1 MFKCRSIQS
10 RLSAFV
16 DNELTV
22 SERKIVE
29 SHVAICCNCQEE
41 LKSLGATK
49 ELLVRLG
56 GSNCTRIKALLET
69 SMAQSAPDLCCK
81 PFRFRTFAAGIL
93 AITALV
99 CFVDPLGGNDN
110 HAGPPIAEASIL
122 LRARQ
127 SPHLLEH
134 DYLMVEPLSAVAGAP
149 ETVPGN
155 SDNPQ
160 CGGLPLSRGTENRYS
175 SYNQDNNTTFTS
187 YR

>member
-10 RLSAFV
+10 SLSAFV
-16 DNELTV
+16 DDELTA
-22 SERKIVE
+22 SERKVVE
-29 SHVAICCNCQEE
+29 AHVAACCNCQKE
-41 LKSLGATK
+41 LKALGATK
-49 ELLVRLG
+49 EMLVRLG
-56 GSNCTRIKALLET
+56 GSNCTRIKALLEM
-69 SMAQSAPDLCCK
+69 SMAQSAPNMCCT

-93 AITALV
+93 AIAALM
-99 CFVDPLGGNDN
+99 CFVDRLGGNDN

-127 SPHLLEH
+127 SPLLLEP
-134 DYLMVEPLSAVAGAP
+134 DYLIVEPLSAVAGAP

-160 CGGLPLSRGTENRYS
+160 CGGLPLSRGTEHRYS
-175 SYNQDNNTTFTS
+175 SYTQDNNTTFAS